1 VRSRTEGAGL
11 RLLGRASNGT
21 PFATANGQTGNNYQR
36 PMRTPVGGARRTPR
50 GGEEQRDERH
60 IGRGECRY
68 VSTTQ

>member
-1 VRSRTEGAGL
+1 MRSRTEGADCVSSGERQTER
-11 RLLGRASNGT
+11 RL
-21 PFATANGQTGNNYQR
+21 PPPTARLNNYQR